1 MQSNNIGKASTH
13 FYNKAE
19 ELGNIV
25 LSNKTLQTTR
35 FVRSFLRG
43 LTAALRNLPTLQHI
57 VAEEFEIA
65 AFNFENTKA
74 KEAQKILDG
83 LMDAETLFL
92 TAGLCQLLDSYS
104 EVSLQAQYTSQYP
117 IQVWQRIE
125 HAKAE
130 LEQLQNGWTWKNC
143 SLKLAGIGSPF
154 KIIESIMNDPDSKY
168 VPYVPLG
175 SIRKNKSKIKNFDE
189 LLADNDLEENELFD
203 EEKQQV
209 LELSGRE
216 YLSFISSFKIFSY
229 LLRCRNFILENHSPF

>member
-74 KEAQKILDG
+74 KEAKKILDG

-92 TAGLCQLLDSYS
+92 NACLCQLLDSYS
-104 EVSLQAQYTSQYP
+104 EVYLQAQ
-117 IQVWQRIE
+117 
-125 HAKAE
+125 
-130 LEQLQNGWTWKNC
+130 
-143 SLKLAGIGSPF
+143 
-154 KIIESIMNDPDSKY
+154 
-168 VPYVPLG
+168 
-175 SIRKNKSKIKNFDE
+175 
-189 LLADNDLEENELFD
+189 
-203 EEKQQV
+203 
-209 LELSGRE
+209 
-216 YLSFISSFKIFSY
+216 
-229 LLRCRNFILENHSPF
+229 